1 MTGLYESGAACFRN
15 PVDDREP
22 RVDAGAVPCID
33 AAVDGCGEPE
43 GGRAGEIG
51 IERPD
56 VRVQRI
62 VGCSRQN
69 HEAAA
74 LGHAAQGRADMADG
88 RVAHAPLDIG
98 RRGEGR
104 IHQHANRRDARVEII
119 VDLLG
124 VEAGDRRLRKQR
136 RKHGVASFGELVERE
151 RGSRDLGMDGKKS
164 GARRRLE
171 HDLSGAHL
179 RGEAQEKAKAER
191 RRELLELVA
200 FLRTPRVRRQQGG
213 EAFQHG
219 KIAGGTGSLLQHARA
234 IFAQEQNGGRFRGF
248 VGVLPQPGAVLIAS
262 LKRGGHRFA
271 QEPRVERTRPPFK

>member
-1 MTGLYESGAACFRN
+1 MRPGTGNLNGLHLIGLVNPVAEGGFGCGCFPGFVDDFSRGLRKLLRRRKGRGSIGASPHRRLRCCTARHGRNALRDRRKRARRQLGFDQSQEFGEAARVTGLYESGAACFRN

-22 RVDAGAVPCID
+22 RVDAGAVPGID
-33 AAVDGCGEPE
+33 AAVDGGGEPE

-56 VRVQRI
+56 VRVQGI

-74 LGHAAQGRADMADG
+74 IGHAAQGRADMADG

-136 RKHGVASFGELVERE
+136 RKHGVASFGEFVERE
-151 RGSRDLGMDGKKS
+151 RGSRDFGMDGKKS

-179 RGEAQEKAKAER
+179 RGEA
-191 RRELLELVA
+191 
-200 FLRTPRVRRQQGG
+200 
-213 EAFQHG
+213 
-219 KIAGGTGSLLQHARA
+219 
-234 IFAQEQNGGRFRGF
+234 
-248 VGVLPQPGAVLIAS
+248 
-262 LKRGGHRFA
+262 
-271 QEPRVERTRPPFK
+271 